1 MTDVFDRCPKCGA
14 LVRRGSA
21 CLRCAQQQAA
31 APSAGAAPQRRVP
44 SATLTVVLLAIIPFL
59 VMVAVLFHVAMYA
72 VSAPATIALDVI
84 IVAAIAYDIR
94 QVVRSRAR

>member
-1 MTDVFDRCPKCGA
+1 
-14 LVRRGSA
+14 
-21 CLRCAQQQAA
+21 
-31 APSAGAAPQRRVP
+31 
-44 SATLTVVLLAIIPFL
+44 LTVVLLAIIPFL